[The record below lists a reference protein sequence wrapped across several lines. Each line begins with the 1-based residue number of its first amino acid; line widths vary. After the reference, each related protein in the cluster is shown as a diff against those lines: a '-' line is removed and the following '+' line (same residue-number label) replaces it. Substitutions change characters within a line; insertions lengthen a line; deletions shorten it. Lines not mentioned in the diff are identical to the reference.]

1 MGIIKVSR
9 APFILVISGPSGV
22 GKSTIVDRVLE
33 AAEDF
38 VRSVS
43 VTSRKPRE
51 GDEEGIHYS
60 FVSRKEFERRR
71 DGGELLEWAEVYG
84 NLYGTP
90 AHFVER
96 QLEQG
101 NSVLLEIDIQ
111 GGESVKEKRP
121 GAVLIFLL
129 PPSFEELER
138 RLRSRKTDDE
148 ETVQRRL
155 EIARKELT
163 SHEKYDYIVMNDEI
177 EQCVSDVLSIVHAE
191 SLRRKRTNL

>member
-9 APFILVISGPSGV
+9 APFVLVVSGPSGV
-22 GKSTIVDRVLE
+22 GKSTIVNHVLE

-38 VRSVS
+38 IRSVS
-43 VTSRKPRE
+43 VTSRKTRE
-51 GDEEGIHYS
+51 GDEEGIHYF
-60 FVSRKEFERRR
+60 FVSREEFERRR
-71 DGGELLEWAEVYG
+71 DSGELLEWAEVYG
-84 NLYGTP
+84 NFYGTP
-90 AHFVER
+90 AQFVEG
-96 QLEQG
+96 QLKQG

-111 GGESVKEKRP
+111 GGETVKEKRP

-148 ETVQRRL
+148 ETIQRRL
-155 EIARKELT
+155 EIARKELN
-163 SHEKYDYIVMNDEI
+163 SHEKYDYLVMNDEV
-177 EQCVSDVLSIVHAE
+177 ERCVKDVLSIIHAE